1 MSQNFSK
8 SIHPCSAVERN
19 FGFGPSGLPPMDVS
33 NINADP
39 FLISPFRVTS
49 HAVVAIVGFLVW
61 LFGFR

>member
-1 MSQNFSK
+1 
-8 SIHPCSAVERN
+8 
-19 FGFGPSGLPPMDVS
+19 MDVS

-61 LFGFR
+61 LFGFGELSRR